1 MAEREFRIIV
11 PRIDNSGNWISPD
24 LFISVAKAIT
34 DEVNGVTIN
43 PRTAGCFL
51 GDHGQVEC
59 DLSVEFSTT
68 VVGSD
73 AKVHAAERFFHDYAE
88 ILATQLGQESL
99 FEQVELDTR
108 TEFRSGQRRP
118 HADQDL
124 LGLGQPIART
134 PEAILS
140 RALQTRQAE

>member
-11 PRIDNSGNWISPD
+11 PRIDNSGNWIAPD
-24 LFISVAKAIT
+24 LFVGVAKAIT
-34 DEVNGVTIN
+34 DEANGVTIN
-43 PRTAGCFL
+43 PRTAGCFV

-68 VVGSD
+68 VTGSD
-73 AKVHAAERFFHDYAE
+73 ADVHAAERFFHDYAE

-99 FEQVELDTR
+99 FEQVVFDTR
-108 TEFRSGQRRP
+108 TEFRPGQRRP
-118 HADQDL
+118 HADQDP
-124 LGLGQPIART
+124 LGPGQPIART